1 MAKSFAAFAV
11 AGLIGVGLAS
21 AQSPAEMEKHIAAAR
36 LAAGSDHVGLFDRIC
51 AEGRTVGTPRGGG
64 AGRGA
69 AGAGRRGGGPPPPPP
84 PRESWHAEPAK
95 VFDNLYYVGMTEYS
109 AWAVTTKEGIILIDA
124 IYDYS
129 VEDEVDGGLRKLGLN
144 PADIK
149 YVLISHAHLD
159 HAGGAKFLQEKY
171 GARIMMSA
179 ADWDLLDQQNPPWK
193 PKRDMVVTD
202 GQQLTLGETT
212 LTMYVTP
219 GHTMGTVSSVVP
231 VFDNG
236 RRHIAAAWGGT
247 AFNFGP
253 DKARLQTYAASATRF
268 RDIVAKA
275 GADVLI
281 ANHTDFDGT
290 KRKIPALAQR
300 KPGTPHPYVIGPDA
314 VQRYVTVANECAQAA
329 VAALP

>member
-51 AEGRTVGTPRGGG
+51 AEARTVGTPRGGG

-69 AGAGRRGGGPPPPPP
+69 AGAGRCGGGPPPPPP

-159 HAGGAKFLQEKY
+159 HAGGAKFLQDKY

-219 GHTMGTVSSVVP
+219 GHTMGTVSSVVQ

>member
-51 AEGRTVGTPRGGG
+51 AEARTVGTPRGGG

-129 VEDEVDGGLRKLGLN
+129 VEDEVDGGLRKLGLD